1 MRILMLANKYSAMNM
16 SATKP
21 EKIFEI
27 LFNLSFNKMLPT
39 YCTMSG
45 GFGTKRD
52 KLEYVGMQTN
62 GGLIWGLRY
71 YTPNCIVAHRKME
84 GLI

>member
-1 MRILMLANKYSAMNM
+1 MLANKYSAMNM

-45 GFGTKRD
+45 GFRTKRD
-52 KLEYVGMQTN
+52 KLEYMLECKLTEGSYGACAIT
-62 GGLIWGLRY
+62 
-71 YTPNCIVAHRKME
+71 HRIASLHT
-84 GLI
+84 GRWRV